1 MLGWVP
7 GSPAWVKLMRICVSA
22 TKHVLH
28 PARSR
33 KCLWNH
39 RVNSFHCDGVV
50 YHLYYSLESFSL
62 FSYYR
67 NKQLILADS
76 PLKTFLDSAQSLSP
90 SERGDLL
97 LESEDL
103 MAAHSE
109 AAAEGETSQV
119 EEAAHHLIS
128 FVRVGDQIYDMDN
141 LASKPHWVAE
151 CDDETFPAEAMK
163 AAKSY
168 IERRVIAG
176 LDNTWTPHHT
186 TPQCL
191 ICSIQ
196 ILNFSSRNPTSFYL
210 PEQIVWKAPEQL

>member
-1 MLGWVP
+1 M
-7 GSPAWVKLMRICVSA
+7 
-22 TKHVLH
+22 
-28 PARSR
+28 
-33 KCLWNH
+33 WNH
-39 RVNSFHCDGVV
+39 RVDSFYCDGVGQTM
-50 YHLYYSLESFSL
+50 LYQHNKGEISILYF
-62 FSYYR
+62 R

-76 PLKTFLDSAQSLSP
+76 PLKTFLDSAQALSP

-103 MAAHSE
+103 MAAHTE

-128 FVRVGDQIYDMDN
+128 FVRVGDQIYDLDN

-168 IERRVIAG
+168 IDRRVMDIYIY
-176 LDNTWTPHHT
+176 W
-186 TPQCL
+186 
-191 ICSIQ
+191 
-196 ILNFSSRNPTSFYL
+196 
-210 PEQIVWKAPEQL
+210 